1 MRLFRPALLAF
12 ALALVP
18 TVASAQAPRDAD
30 DAPVLLALAHLN
42 GSVEARVEGVLR
54 DIQSTWDA
62 TPYRYGGTTRRG
74 IDCSALMVTWF
85 RSLFDLEL
93 PRTAAAQNRVGET
106 VSRHDLRPGDLVFFN
121 TTGRG
126 VSHVGVYVGGGEFA
140 HSASSVG
147 VSIAS
152 LSDEYW
158 APRYRGAKRVLDA
171 GATPGRGNAA
181 PSFDFDLESL
191 DLGALDLEGMDDEGA
206 GVPVSEAAPAPAPTS
221 RAAHR

>member
-42 GSVEARVEGVLR
+42 GSAAARVEGLFREVQA
-54 DIQSTWDA
+54 DWSG

-85 RSLFDLEL
+85 RSLFDLAL
-93 PRTAAAQNRVGET
+93 PRTAAAQYRVGET

-121 TTGRG
+121 TRG
-126 VSHVGVYVGGGEFA
+126 GISHVGVYVGAGEFA
-140 HSASSVG
+140 HSASSRG

-158 APRYRGAKRVLDA
+158 APRYRGARRVLGGDL
-171 GATPGRGNAA
+171 TRVETITA
-181 PSFDFDLESL
+181 PSFDFDLETL
-191 DLGALDLEGMDDEGA
+191 DLDGFDLDGLDPAMDESTLPEPTA
-206 GVPVSEAAPAPAPTS
+206 VPIAAPQ
-221 RAAHR
+221 R

>member
-12 ALALVP
+12 ALAIVP

-42 GSVEARVEGVLR
+42 GSAAARIEGLFREVQA
-54 DIQSTWDA
+54 DWSG

-85 RSLFDLEL
+85 RALFDLAL
-93 PRTAAAQNRVGET
+93 PRTAAAQYRVGET

-121 TTGRG
+121 TTGG
-126 VSHVGVYVGGGEFA
+126 ISHVGVYVGGGEFA
-140 HSASSVG
+140 HSASSRG
-147 VSIAS
+147 VSIAA

-158 APRYRGAKRVLDA
+158 APRYRGAKRVLSSDLGSVA
-171 GATPGRGNAA
+171 ANSA

-191 DLGALDLEGMDDEGA
+191 DLENLDLESFDLEMDEAGRPESA
-206 GVPVSEAAPAPAPTS
+206 GVPVASSSAP
-221 RAAHR
+221 RR

>member
-42 GSVEARVEGVLR
+42 GSAAARVEGLIREVQA
-54 DIQSTWDA
+54 DWSG

-85 RSLFDLEL
+85 RALFDLAL
-93 PRTAAAQNRVGET
+93 PRTAAAQYRVGEP

-121 TTGRG
+121 TTGG
-126 VSHVGVYVGGGEFA
+126 ISHVGVYVGAGDFA
-140 HSASSVG
+140 HSASSKG
-147 VSIAS
+147 VSIAA

-158 APRYRGAKRVLDA
+158 GPRYRGARRVLGGDLGQIEA
-171 GATPGRGNAA
+171 NIA
-181 PSFDFDLESL
+181 PSFDFDL
-191 DLGALDLEGMDDEGA
+191 DALDLDGVDLDALDPAMDETGLPQ
-206 GVPVSEAAPAPAPTS
+206 GVPVASSQTP
-221 RAAHR
+221 RR

>member
-18 TVASAQAPRDAD
+18 TMASAQAPRDAD

-54 DIQSTWDA
+54 DVQAAWDA

-85 RSLFDLEL
+85 RSLFDLDL
-93 PRTAAAQNRVGET
+93 PRTAAAQNRVGEA

-158 APRYRGAKRVLDA
+158 APRYRGAKRVLSSEMS
-171 GATPGRGNAA
+171 GRANTA

-191 DLGALDLEGMDDEGA
+191 DLGALDFDDMGDESA
-206 GVPVSEAAPAPAPTS
+206 GVPVSENTPPPASAPLPG
-221 RAAHR
+221 RR